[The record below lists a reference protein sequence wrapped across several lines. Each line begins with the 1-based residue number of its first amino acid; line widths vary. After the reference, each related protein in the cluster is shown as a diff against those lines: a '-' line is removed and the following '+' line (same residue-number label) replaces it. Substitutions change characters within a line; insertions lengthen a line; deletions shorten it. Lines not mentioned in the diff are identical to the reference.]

1 MSTENTN
8 IDTMGFEPAV
18 EYDVPDF
25 GKVHV
30 LMKGG
35 EPWFVGRALSKT
47 INPDAPDNFIAF
59 ATKHKNVMER
69 CVKLHEEA
77 AKFLCPWTKS
87 PVYGLWIFPTSALR
101 NIVEKTYRKPVFYPA
116 KVAKLL
122 SWVEDTF
129 PKKEEALQR
138 VVKFNDLEVVFYK
151 GKAFVTAPSLRK
163 ASGSQHTGGMFSFGK
178 KNNKKGLIRISNAE
192 AIALGLTGSGSGNRI
207 LATFQRAEEYLK
219 NVCDSSSKY
228 IVCDWLVNTVE
239 PAAKK
244 HLEAL
249 KAQEKAEAEAKAR
262 AAEEAKKTEAA
273 KAEPKLAKE
282 ETPLLLNAEI
292 VPPAAAPSAS
302 SSLSYDELLSSWR
315 VTMKAQEATLKE
327 REAILKELEAAKKD
341 LASRVARIDEANADI
356 KTLVE
361 NNNAFQAERR
371 KLNEEIDSLKNSRKL
386 LAEFHKDQDDRA
398 HLVFGAVRDLLGLKG
413 FDFVSDAAAAAA
425 APLSEQEKHSHLLQG
440 ISNMKQ
446 YVAMQDDF
454 IKEKFEE
461 ADALEKQLS
470 DAKAALAAKEAE
482 LSQANAKL
490 KEAEEK
496 AACEHNNCDAIL
508 AELKA
513 EREAKK
519 ELISKYRD
527 TVSEN
532 DFLLKALNDRN
543 SLKLVPPYLPPM
555 PLHKAKEL

>member
-1 MSTENTN
+1 MSTEN

-30 LMKGG
+30 LMRGG
-35 EPWFVGRALSKT
+35 EPWFLSAELSGNTEVGHRKAGGYLSAWIGEHSEIRDLCMIVSPSSLRAVGVNGRKVGRRALLVPLQAVKAC
-47 INPDAPDNFIAF
+47 IADNYIA
-59 ATKHKNVMER
+59 KNFPELDKVVRWWGQLFER
-69 CVKLHEEA
+69 TTGKL
-77 AKFLCPWTKS
+77 P
-87 PVYGLWIFPTSALR
+87 Y
-101 NIVEKTYRKPVFYPA
+101 
-116 KVAKLL
+116 
-122 SWVEDTF
+122 
-129 PKKEEALQR
+129 
-138 VVKFNDLEVVFYK
+138 VVKYDKLEVVFYNY
-151 GKAFVTAPSLRK
+151 GLYATVVSLLTTVGVSAAGGATRAKWRK
-163 ASGSQHTGGMFSFGK
+163 EK
-178 KNNKKGLIRISNAE
+178 KVIKIHKEEAAE
-192 AIALGLTGSGSGNRI
+192 LGLSIKGCRANSRD
-207 LATFQRAEEYLK
+207 LMTFAGVESYLK
-219 NVCDSSSKY
+219 DECRQEDKY
-228 IVCDWLVNTVE
+228 LVLHWFLKEVV

-249 KAQEKAEAEAKAR
+249 KAQENAEAEAKAR
-262 AAEEAKKTEAA
+262 VAEEAKKTEAA
-273 KAEPKLAKE
+273 KVEPKPVKE

-292 VPPAAAPSAS
+292 VPPAAASSAP

-327 REAILKELEAAKKD
+327 LETAKKD
-341 LASRVARIDEANADI
+341 LASRIARIDEQNADI
-356 KTLVE
+356 KTLVG

-371 KLNEEIDSLKNSRKL
+371 KLNEEIESLKASIKD
-386 LAEFHKDQDDRA
+386 LAALHKDREDRA
-398 HLVFGAVRDLLGLKG
+398 DLVFETVRALLGLKG
-413 FDFVSDAAAAAA
+413 FDFVSDAEAVDGDSQLAV
-425 APLSEQEKHSHLLQG
+425 PLSEEEKHNCLLQG

-446 YVAMQDDF
+446 YVAMQDAV
-454 IKEKFEE
+454 IKEWTREYNI
-461 ADALEKQLS
+461 LEKRLA

>member
-1 MSTENTN
+1 MSTEN

-30 LMKGG
+30 LMKEG
-35 EPWFVGRALSKT
+35 EPWFIGRDLSKT

-59 ATKHKNVMER
+59 ATKHKDVMER
-69 CVKLHEEA
+69 CVKLREEA

-87 PVYGLWIFPTSALR
+87 LVYGLWIFSTSALR

-129 PKKEEALQR
+129 TKKEEALQR

-192 AIALGLTGSGSGNRI
+192 AIALGLTGSGSGSRI

-249 KAQEKAEAEAKAR
+249 KAQENAEAEAKAR
-262 AAEEAKKTEAA
+262 AAEEAKKAVAA
-273 KAEPKLAKE
+273 KVEPKPTKE

-292 VPPAAAPSAS
+292 VPPAVPPLAP

-327 REAILKELEAAKKD
+327 LETAKKD
-341 LASRVARIDEANADI
+341 LASRIARIDEQNADI
-356 KTLVE
+356 KTLVG
-361 NNNAFQAERR
+361 NNNVFQAERR
-371 KLNEEIDSLKNSRKL
+371 KLNEEIESLKASIKD
-386 LAEFHKDQDDRA
+386 LAALHKDREDRA
-398 HLVFGAVRDLLGLKG
+398 DLVFETVRALLGLKG
-413 FDFVSDAAAAAA
+413 FDFVSDAEAVDGDSQLAV
-425 APLSEQEKHSHLLQG
+425 PLSEEEKHNCLLQG

-446 YVAMQDDF
+446 YVAMQDAV
-454 IKEKFEE
+454 IKEWTREYNI
-461 ADALEKQLS
+461 LEKRLA

-496 AACEHNNCDAIL
+496 AACERNNCDAIL